1 MKIKKLIAGYFLKQS
16 ILICVITGF
25 VVTLNA
31 QTGTDIYHV
40 EETSDFDIS
49 GKGNADHWQEAKW
62 LKLSPRKESSYL
74 QTRAKALYSD
84 SGMYFLFYNQ
94 DRKITAT
101 IQQDFEDLWHE
112 DVVEVFLWTDE
123 DFPIYFEYEL
133 SPLNRELVL
142 LIPNLKGKLLGWR
155 PWHYETKRLTRHKVW
170 VDSSDAVEKQIHW
183 LAEFFIPYELLE
195 PLGNVPPESG
205 TRWRVNLYRVDH
217 DLGRSESWVWQPV
230 EERFHEYKKFGT
242 FIFE

>member
-1 MKIKKLIAGYFLKQS
+1 M
-16 ILICVITGF
+16 ICFIIGF
-25 VVTLNA
+25 VGTLNA
-31 QTGTDIYHV
+31 QTDQDVYHIK
-40 EETSDFDIS
+40 ETADFDIS
-49 GKGNADHWQEAKW
+49 GKGNADYWQQADW
-62 LKLSPRKESSYL
+62 LKLSPREESSYL

-84 SGMYFLFYNQ
+84 NGIYFLFHNQ

-133 SPLNRELVL
+133 SSLNRELAL

-155 PWHYETKRLTRHKVW
+155 PWHYEKKRLTQHKVW
-170 VDSSDAVEKQIHW
+170 IDSSDTMEKQIYW
-183 LAEFFIPYELLE
+183 RAELFIPYELLE

-205 TRWRVNLYRVDH
+205 SRWRVNLYRVDH
-217 DLGRSESWVWQPV
+217 DLGHSESWVWQPV
-230 EERFHEYKKFGT
+230 VERFHEYKKFGT

>member
-1 MKIKKLIAGYFLKQS
+1 MKKKNTISDSFLKHG
-16 ILICVITGF
+16 ILLCLITGF
-25 VVTLNA
+25 MVTLNA
-31 QTGTDIYHV
+31 QTVKDIYHV
-40 EETSDFDIS
+40 KETTDFDIS
-49 GKGNADHWQEAKW
+49 GNGNTDHWQHAEW
-62 LKLSPRKESSYL
+62 IELSPGEESSSL
-74 QTRAKALYSD
+74 QTRVKALYSD
-84 SGMYFLFYNQ
+84 SGIYFLFLNQ

-142 LIPNLKGKLLGWR
+142 LVPNLKGKFLGWR
-155 PWHYETKRLTRHKVW
+155 PWHYERKRLTRHKVRI
-170 VDSSDAVEKQIHW
+170 DSSDVTGKQIHW
-183 LAEFFIPYELLE
+183 LAEFFIPYALLT

-217 DLGRSESWVWQPV
+217 DLGHSEKWFWQPV